1 MQQTIQIPET
11 PDLIEQAPAATLS
24 RKEQRAAQK
33 AAKIATKEAKRQEK
47 KDRAAA
53 SVGYDL
59 TKTDPDSF
67 YEKAIEW
74 THRADKIINL
84 FLGYALAIASV
95 LGFMDVLSNG
105 EVLGHVPFLFYAWL
119 LIMGLGVDFQI
130 LLVIGRVPD
139 LARMV
144 NHGIGK
150 WVLIVFNIVF
160 LVFLAY
166 VSIVIGAVFTQHRD
180 VPGTIAQAMSVLNIN
195 TVNFVYERAALATFL
210 LILMAVDRTME
221 RWRMQ
226 MAASNKQQARDQV
239 IAAQESTVKSEQ
251 TNTTPATQPTQANDI
266 AQIIQAMQEMNAQN
280 FAAMQAMNKE
290 TLNHFSQV
298 TVELVRE
305 TVERTAATIAIQ
317 TPAQTA
323 LPAPSDTYQSEK
335 SDMSNVSEGEKNGV
349 SEGQTEAL
357 NLDAIAFGGEQN
369 GGDEMVSQGEQDEQ
383 DYSDQIAAMYQ
394 QNNNIRVTDIVAALG
409 CSRSTASKWLKRVKP
424 VTA

>member
-1 MQQTIQIPET
+1 MQQMIQTEA
-11 PDLIEQAPAATLS
+11 PDLTEQTPAAPLS
-24 RKEQRAAQK
+24 RKEQRAA
-33 AAKIATKEAKRQEK
+33 AKLARQQAKEAKRLEK
-47 KDRAAA
+47 KDKAAA
-53 SVGYDL
+53 SASYDS

-67 YEKAIEW
+67 YERAIEW

-84 FLGYALAIASV
+84 VLGYLLAVASV

-144 NHGIGK
+144 DHGIGK
-150 WVLIVFNIVF
+150 WVLIIFNILF
-160 LVFLAY
+160 LIFLAY
-166 VSIVIGAVFTQHRD
+166 VSIIIGAVFTQHRD

-210 LILMAVDRTME
+210 LILMGVDRTME

-226 MAASNKQQARDQV
+226 MAAGNRQQREQANTAQV
-239 IAAQESTVKSEQ
+239 STVEDEQ
-251 TNTTPATQPTQANDI
+251 VNATPATQPTQASEL
-266 AQIIQAMQEMNAQN
+266 AQVIQAMQEMNAQN

-290 TLNHFSQV
+290 TLNHFSKV
-298 TVELVRE
+298 TVEMVRE

-317 TPAQTA
+317 APTQVA
-323 LPAPSDTYQSEK
+323 LPAPGETEQGEQSD
-335 SDMSNVSEGEKNGV
+335 VSAASQGE
-349 SEGQTEAL
+349 TDAL
-357 NLDAIAFGGEQN
+357 NLDAITVRGEQ
-369 GGDEMVSQGEQDEQ
+369 ETA
-383 DYSDQIAAMYQ
+383 DYGPQIEAMYQ
-394 QNNNIRVTDIVAALG
+394 KNNEVTLSEIVTELG

-424 VTA
+424 VMA

>member
-1 MQQTIQIPET
+1 MQQTVQTPE
-11 PDLIEQAPAATLS
+11 PIQAPAVQLS
-24 RKEQRAAQK
+24 RKEQRAA
-33 AAKIATKEAKRQEK
+33 AKLAKQQARAAKRQEK
-47 KDRAAA
+47 KDQTAA
-53 SVGYDL
+53 SVGYDS

-150 WVLIVFNIVF
+150 WVLIVFNIMF

-166 VSIVIGAVFTQHRD
+166 VSIIIGAVFTQHRD

-226 MAASNKQQARDQV
+226 MVAGSKQQAREQ
-239 IAAQESTVKSEQ
+239 ANTVTQAPPAEEGEQ
-251 TNTTPATQPTQANDI
+251 ASVSPATAQPVQTSDLT
-266 AQIIQAMQEMNAQN
+266 QIIQAMQEMNAQN
-280 FAAMQAMNKE
+280 LAAMQAMNTE
-290 TLNHFSQV
+290 TLNRFSNV

-305 TVERTAATIAIQ
+305 TIERTAATIAIQ
-317 TPAQTA
+317 APTQAA
-323 LPAPSDTYQSEK
+323 LPEARHSDQ
-335 SDMSNVSEGEKNGV
+335 
-349 SEGQTEAL
+349 
-357 NLDAIAFGGEQN
+357 GEQE
-369 GGDEMVSQGEQDEQ
+369 DVPEASQGEHGKQNDVAEGDTDAFTVLEIDCSGEQ
-383 DYSDQIAAMYQ
+383 LEDNQGEQSMRDYSALIESMYQ
-394 QNNNIRVTDIVAALG
+394 QNKDITVSDIVDALG